1 MFFKAQGTIGFNMKP
16 LTKNLFG
23 MIRVLSILFLVSL
36 LVDGCKKESE
46 MGRVL
51 FCTNSAIINCPFS
64 IEISIDNIIVDT
76 LSAASENK
84 SLECEC
90 PESYNIGT
98 LIDLELGQHI
108 YYANEL
114 NCQGSN
120 IINEWSGSF
129 EIFENN
135 CEIMNLDI
143 LELDTGHNTW

>member
-1 MFFKAQGTIGFNMKP
+1 MFFKVRGTTGFNLKP
-16 LTKNLFG
+16 VIKTLFG
-23 MIRVLSILFLVSL
+23 MIRVLSILFIVSL
-36 LVDGCKKESE
+36 VVDGCKKVSE
-46 MGRVL
+46 MGEVL

-108 YYANEL
+108 YYTNEL
-114 NCQGSN
+114 NCQGTN

-135 CEIMNLDI
+135 CEIVNLDI
-143 LELDTGHNTW
+143 LELDNRP